1 MFYISFEG
9 IDGSGK
15 STVLEAVARKFDEL
29 NINHIVT
36 KEPKGVFRDIILDP
50 DNRYNLNEKARMFL
64 YQADRAVHSEYLKQ
78 FENTNTIVLCD
89 RGLMSTLV
97 YQAITAKVDM
107 YDLMQMSM
115 LACSNRIP
123 DMIIHLHSSV
133 EIARQ
138 RINKR
143 NDIKNYFDLKGDSFF
158 REVQTYYEKA
168 TAYLQRQYG
177 MDIVDINTDVK
188 TIDEVTDEIVNY
200 LKIVFDKLK
209 KAGIM

>member
-29 NINHIVT
+29 NIKHIVT
-36 KEPKGVFRDIILDP
+36 KEPKGIFRDIILDP

-64 YQADRAVHSEYLKQ
+64 YQADRAVHAEYLKQ
-78 FENTNTIVLCD
+78 FVGTDTVVLCD

-107 YDLMQMSM
+107 YDLMKMSL
-115 LACSNRIP
+115 LACNNRIP
-123 DMIIHLHSSV
+123 DIIIHLHSSV

-143 NDIKNYFDLKGDSFF
+143 NDVKNYFDLKGDSFF
-158 REVQTYYEKA
+158 KEVQSYYEKA
-168 TAYLQRQYG
+168 SAYLERQYG
-177 MDIVDINTDVK
+177 MDIMSINTDDK
-188 TIDEVTDEIVNY
+188 TIEQVTDEVVNY
-200 LKIVFDKLK
+200 LKIVLDKNQK
-209 KAGIM
+209 VGIV